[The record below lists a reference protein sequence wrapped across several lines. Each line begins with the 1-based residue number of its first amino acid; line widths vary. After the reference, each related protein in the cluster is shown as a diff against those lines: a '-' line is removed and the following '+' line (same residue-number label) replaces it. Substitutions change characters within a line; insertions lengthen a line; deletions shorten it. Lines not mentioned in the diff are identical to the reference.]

1 VPETTADQPH
11 HDLPIEDGE
20 MIITPLRVP
29 LVPAVEHLI
38 GLGAPYV
45 WPRTSSDYWLY
56 AELFSSTCP
65 VAMDNDDVIGVVI
78 AFRSQDRPDDVY
90 VQDVVSHPDHRRRGI
105 TRSLLDTVRQQA
117 TSWGCHRLYLT
128 SEPDNSAAHATW
140 LSLGFTNIPG
150 DRTINGV
157 SVISDYKGPG
167 KHRAV
172 YELKIK

>member
-1 VPETTADQPH
+1 
-11 HDLPIEDGE
+11 

-29 LVPAVEHLI
+29 LIPAVERLI

-45 WPRTSSDYWLY
+45 RARTWSDYWLY
-56 AELFSSTCP
+56 AELFSATCP
-65 VAMDNDDVIGVVI
+65 VAMDNDEVVGVVI
-78 AFRSQDRPDDVY
+78 AFRSQDDPDDVY
-90 VQDVVSHPDHRRRGI
+90 IQDVVSHPDHRRRGI

-117 TSWGCHRLYLT
+117 TAWECHRLYLT
-128 SEPDNSAAHATW
+128 SEPDNSGAHATW

-157 SVISDYKGPG
+157 CVISNYKGPG
-167 KHRAV
+167 KDRAV